1 MGAHIYLIKFRF
13 RHNNTPYSKELP
25 KFTWLRSPPFSC
37 LKEVDIIVLES
48 MAGAT
53 NDAIIQMLAKQ
64 GEMQAQFGN
73 RLDFLEEE
81 IREKPQQEKEGEEEE
96 VNHGKCERLR
106 KI

>member
-73 RLDFLEEE
+73 HLDFFGRRNKGETPT
-81 IREKPQQEKEGEEEE
+81 REGRR
-96 VNHGKCERLR
+96 GRGG
-106 KI
+106 

>member
-1 MGAHIYLIKFRF
+1 MGAHIYLIKFCF

-25 KFTWLRSPPFSC
+25 KFTWLRSPSH

-53 NDAIIQMLAKQ
+53 NEAIIQMLAKQ
-64 GEMQAQFGN
+64 GEMIAQFGN
-73 RLDFLEEE
+73 HLDFLEEE
-81 IREKPQQEKEGEEEE
+81 RREKPQQEKEGEEEE
-96 VNHGKCERLR
+96 VNPGKCERPG